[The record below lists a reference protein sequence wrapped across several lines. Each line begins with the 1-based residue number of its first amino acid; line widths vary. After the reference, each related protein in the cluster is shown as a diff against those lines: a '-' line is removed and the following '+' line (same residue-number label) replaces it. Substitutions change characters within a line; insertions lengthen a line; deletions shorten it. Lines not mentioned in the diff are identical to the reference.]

1 MNKYIRVH
9 LKVIKIFTD
18 SRLDAFFSNRFD
30 ANRILLVNTAILPIC
45 MFMIPM
51 CKALTSLAFILA
63 IMGLNMGCIDCL
75 ANLQMINIH
84 GIGVAP
90 FLHVNFTTIF

>member
-1 MNKYIRVH
+1 MKT
-9 LKVIKIFTD
+9 FTD
-18 SRLDAFFSNRFD
+18 GRLNAFCFDRFD
-30 ANRILLVNTAILPIC
+30 ANRILLVNTVVLPIC

-90 FLHVNFTTIF
+90 FLHVNIKTLF